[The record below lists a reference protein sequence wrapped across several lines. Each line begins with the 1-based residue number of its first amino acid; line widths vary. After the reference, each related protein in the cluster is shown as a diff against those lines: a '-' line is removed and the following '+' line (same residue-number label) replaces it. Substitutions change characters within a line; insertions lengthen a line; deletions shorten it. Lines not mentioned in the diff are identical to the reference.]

1 MSERYTEADYAAFR
15 RLVLLSESQ
24 RQMARIESRL
34 QMPKLIERLGK
45 QVCDEMFERLKREEP
60 AR

>member
-15 RLVLLSESQ
+15 RLVLLGESQ

-60 AR
+60 KR

>member
-34 QMPKLIERLGK
+34 QMPKLVERLGK

>member
-15 RLVLLSESQ
+15 RLVLLGESQ

-34 QMPKLIERLGK
+34 QMPKLVERLGK